1 MIANFASLRTPDFAA
16 IGLLP
21 SPAAHGALVD
31 ALQGWQW
38 AEERAFAV
46 RGYALGMIDSAQSY
60 RLETDPRSGFP
71 FTSMD
76 AFIEARFPEHERS
89 FKESL
94 AVRRKLPSL
103 AFEDFARIKRGVLLR
118 LIEADEKVRTLP
130 DVIADAKRLPEWKF
144 VEQINQTH
152 EQHLETRKPILL
164 APAGDMNEFER
175 AITVATELEGCKT
188 RQEAIKAIS
197 INYLQENEAEYMRKV
212 EHTA

>member
-1 MIANFASLRTPDFAA
+1 MSANFASLRTPDFVA

-21 SPAAHGALVD
+21 SPAAHGALCE

-94 AVRRKLPSL
+94 AVRRKLPSI
-103 AFEDFARIKRGVLLR
+103 AFDDFARIKRGVLLR

-130 DVIADAKRLPEWKF
+130 DVIADAKRLPEKQF
-144 VEQINQTH
+144 VERVNETH
-152 EQHLETRKPILL
+152 DQHLEIRKPILM
-164 APAGDMNEFER
+164 APSGDSD
-175 AITVATELEGCKT
+175 ELEEVLEMARVCEGAMT
-188 RQEAIKAIS
+188 RQEQMHCLV
-197 INYLQENEAEYMRKV
+197 INYKQDWAVEYMRRK
-212 EHTA
+212 A

>member
-1 MIANFASLRTPDFAA
+1 
-16 IGLLP
+16 
-21 SPAAHGALVD
+21 
-31 ALQGWQW
+31 
-38 AEERAFAV
+38 
-46 RGYALGMIDSAQSY
+46 MIDAAQSY
-60 RLETDPRSGFP
+60 RLEMDPRSGFP

-164 APAGDMNEFER
+164 APAGDVDEFE
-175 AITVATELEGCKT
+175 T
-188 RQEAIKAIS
+188 AIS
-197 INYLQENEAEYMRKV
+197 MVMLVDACNRQAALKAMGILTIQEYAVEYERRK
-212 EHTA
+212 A